1 MGTKRAL
8 IVDDSRSMR
17 QMVSFTL
24 KGAGFELLEAENGQD
39 ALTKLKGQKVN
50 VIITDLN
57 MPVMDGIEFI
67 RTART
72 TPEARFLPI
81 LILTTESQ
89 QEKKVEAK
97 AAGATGWI
105 VKPFEPEK
113 LLQTLQKV
121 MG

>member
-1 MGTKRAL
+1 MAPKRAL

-24 KGAGFELLEAENGQD
+24 KEAGFEVLEAEHGQD
-39 ALTKLKGQKVN
+39 ALDKLRGQKLG
-50 VIITDLN
+50 VIVTDLN
-57 MPVMDGIEFI
+57 MPVMDGINFI
-67 RTART
+67 RKARG

-89 QEKKVEAK
+89 QEKKIEAK

-113 LLQTLQKV
+113 LIQTIQKV

>member
-1 MGTKRAL
+1 MALKRAL
-8 IVDDSRSMR
+8 IIDDSRSMR
-17 QMVSFTL
+17 QMVAFTL
-24 KGAGFELLEAENGQD
+24 KDAGFELLEAENG
-39 ALTKLKGQKVN
+39 AEGLERLKGQRLG

-57 MPVMDGIEFI
+57 MPVMDGISFI
-67 RTART
+67 KAARGT
-72 TPEARFLPI
+72 VEARFLPI

-89 QEKKVEAK
+89 QEKKLEAK

-105 VKPFEPEK
+105 VKPFEPAK

>member
-1 MGTKRAL
+1 MALKRAL

-24 KGAGFELLEAENGQD
+24 KEAGFEVLEAENGQD
-39 ALTKLKGQKVN
+39 ALDKLRGQKLG
-50 VIITDLN
+50 VIVTDLN
-57 MPVMDGIEFI
+57 MPVMDGISFI
-67 RTART
+67 RKARATA
-72 TPEARFLPI
+72 EARFLPI

-89 QEKKVEAK
+89 QEKKIEGK

-105 VKPFEPEK
+105 VKPFEPGK
-113 LLQTLQKV
+113 LIQTIQKV

>member
-1 MGTKRAL
+1 MALKRAL

-24 KGAGFELLEAENGQD
+24 KEAGFEVVEAEHGQD
-39 ALTKLKGQKVN
+39 ALEKLRGQKLG
-50 VIITDLN
+50 VIVTDLN
-57 MPVMDGIEFI
+57 MPVMDGISFI
-67 RTART
+67 RKARGTA
-72 TPEARFLPI
+72 EARFLPI

-89 QEKKVEAK
+89 QEKKIEAK

-105 VKPFEPEK
+105 VKPFEPAK
-113 LLQTLQKV
+113 LIQTIQKV

>member
-1 MGTKRAL
+1 MALKRAL

-24 KGAGFELLEAENGQD
+24 KEAGFEVVEAEDGQD
-39 ALTKLKGQKVN
+39 ALDKLRGQKLG
-50 VIITDLN
+50 VIVTDLN
-57 MPVMDGIEFI
+57 MPVMDGISFI
-67 RTART
+67 RKARGTA
-72 TPEARFLPI
+72 EARFLPI

-89 QEKKVEAK
+89 QEKKIEAK

-113 LLQTLQKV
+113 LIQTIQKV

>member
-1 MGTKRAL
+1 
-8 IVDDSRSMR
+8 MR

-24 KGAGFELLEAENGQD
+24 QQAGFELVEAENGKD
-39 ALTKLKGQKVN
+39 ALDKLRGQKFG

-57 MPVMDGIEFI
+57 MPVLDGIGFI
-67 RTART
+67 RQARQTA
-72 TPEARFLPI
+72 EARFLPI

-89 QEKKVEAK
+89 AEKKLEAK

-105 VKPFEPEK
+105 VKPFEPDK
-113 LLQTLQKV
+113 LMQTIGKV

>member
-1 MGTKRAL
+1 MALKRAL
-8 IVDDSRSMR
+8 IIDDSRSMR

-24 KGAGFELLEAENGQD
+24 REAGFEFMEAENGQD
-39 ALTKLKGQKVN
+39 ALDKLRGQKFG

-57 MPVMDGIEFI
+57 MPVMDGINFI
-67 RTART
+67 RKARAT
-72 TPEARFLPI
+72 IEARFLPI

-89 QEKKVEAK
+89 QEKKLEAK

-113 LLQTLQKV
+113 LIQTLQKV

>member
-1 MGTKRAL
+1 MSLRRAL

-24 KGAGFELLEAENGQD
+24 KGAGFEPLEAENGQE
-39 ALTKLKGQKVN
+39 ALEKLRGQKFG

-57 MPVMDGIEFI
+57 MPVMDGISFI
-67 RTART
+67 RKART
-72 TPEARFLPI
+72 TPEARFIPI

-89 QEKKVEAK
+89 QAKKLEAK

-105 VKPFEPEK
+105 LKPFEPEK

>member
-1 MGTKRAL
+1 MALKRAL

-24 KGAGFELLEAENGQD
+24 KEAGFEVLEAEHGQD
-39 ALTKLKGQKVN
+39 ALDKLRGQKLG
-50 VIITDLN
+50 VIVTDLN
-57 MPVMDGIEFI
+57 MPVMDGINFI
-67 RTART
+67 RKARGTA
-72 TPEARFLPI
+72 EARFLPI

-89 QEKKVEAK
+89 QEKKIEAK

-113 LLQTLQKV
+113 LIQTIQKV

>member
-1 MGTKRAL
+1 MALKRAL

-24 KGAGFELLEAENGQD
+24 QQAGFDLVEAENGKD
-39 ALTKLKGQKVN
+39 ALDKLRGQKFG

-57 MPVMDGIEFI
+57 MPVLDGIGFI
-67 RTART
+67 RQARQTA
-72 TPEARFLPI
+72 EARFLPI

-89 QEKKVEAK
+89 AEKKLEAK

-105 VKPFEPEK
+105 VKPFEPDK
-113 LLQTLQKV
+113 LMQTIGKV

>member
-1 MGTKRAL
+1 MALKRAL

-24 KGAGFELLEAENGQD
+24 KEAGFEVLEAEHGQD
-39 ALTKLKGQKVN
+39 ALDKLRGQKLG
-50 VIITDLN
+50 VIVTDLN
-57 MPVMDGIEFI
+57 MPVMDGINFI
-67 RTART
+67 RKARGTA
-72 TPEARFLPI
+72 EARFLPI

-89 QEKKVEAK
+89 QEKKIEAK

-105 VKPFEPEK
+105 VKPFDPEK
-113 LLQTLQKV
+113 LIQTIQKV